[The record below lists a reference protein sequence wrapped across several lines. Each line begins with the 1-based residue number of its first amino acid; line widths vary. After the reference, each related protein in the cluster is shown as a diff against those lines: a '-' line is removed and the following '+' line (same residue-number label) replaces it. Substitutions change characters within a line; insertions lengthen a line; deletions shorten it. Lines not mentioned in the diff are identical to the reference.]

1 MLKVGCSVH
10 LLSVADR
17 KCCRRPAVCG
27 HLHSDPAMRACCCY
41 TPCRHCVHGGGG
53 AQAAAE

>member
-41 TPCRHCVHGGGG
+41 TPMKALCTWRGRCTSSC
-53 AQAAAE
+53 